1 MKKRYFLFL
10 LAFVVTGLCAMAQSK
25 LDFEGFRLV
34 NQYKE
39 LIKGEQV
46 ENLDLRL
53 CTDVATSRAANVQL
67 AGENIIGAVVELAD
81 GAIPAELEIEGVE
94 IVQEISPDIYIVS
107 LPVKTLEE
115 FSELPA
121 VRIASV
127 GDLKKTSMNHARA
140 ISGIDDVHKG
150 TGLDRAYKGKD
161 VVVGIFDTGLQP
173 SHINFRY
180 RDNLASTRVKEARAY
195 TGSNGKPTRTATT
208 ETDILNFGTDMTS
221 ETHGTH
227 CLGIAAGSYNG
238 VGTYTDN
245 GTLHSDDPAMPLY
258 GNAPE
263 AEIILGGGQ
272 LYDANILAGVKDVIN
287 YAKSVNKPAVIN
299 LSLGSLYGEK
309 DGKSSF
315 SKSLAELGKEAIIC
329 VATGNDG
336 GEKNSFRMTGG
347 LQATNQSVGFTNYVD
362 ADKTPHNIL
371 ISNSTS
377 DVLANLEF
385 VIVDVTTGLAV
396 YTYPIGNTN
405 GSYISLGGSTSSS
418 SYTHPSE
425 AAFGEAFT
433 SDSYVRF
440 RSFVNSANSKFTIE
454 VTNRL
459 KQGTNTAYKPGIR
472 FTRAAQTRV
481 YGVNSGGEFTNYAI
495 TTTKKDP
502 NTNISW
508 TKWTDGTDDGSVS
521 SMATGENIVA
531 VGAYTSQVYFSMLG
545 APSSRYS
552 YNGHSEVG
560 QVAPFSSYGEN
571 WDTQEVYPHVCAPGT
586 VIISSVSSYCTD
598 TNYSNSSAVA
608 NYNGETYY
616 WENMQGTSM
625 ATPFVTGAVALM
637 LEADPGLTVND
648 VKDILKTSAK
658 LGGNQTSR
666 ATTQAELNKQWGS
679 GQLQA
684 KESVVEVLERKA
696 AGIGGVFEDDNSRL
710 LVVQTDGQIEV
721 YVAGETNLTATLHTI
736 SGAQA
741 AKAHAA
747 DSQVNISTSG
757 LQKGFYILT
766 AQGATGRYSRKVMIR

>member
-1 MKKRYFLFL
+1 
-10 LAFVVTGLCAMAQSK
+10 MAQSK
-25 LDFEGFRLV
+25 LDTEGFRLV

-39 LIKGEQV
+39 LIKGGQV

-53 CTDVATSRAANVQL
+53 CTEVSTSRAANAQL

-81 GAIPAELEIEGVE
+81 GAISSDLEIEGVE
-94 IVQEISPDIYIVS
+94 IVSEISPEIYIVS
-107 LPVKTLEE
+107 LPVKLLEE
-115 FSELPA
+115 FSELSA
-121 VRIASV
+121 VKIASI
-127 GDLKKTSMNHARA
+127 GDLKKKSMNHARA
-140 ISGIDDVHKG
+140 YCGIDEVHNG
-150 TGLDRAYKGKD
+150 TGLDRAYKGEG

-173 SHINFRY
+173 NHINFRY

-208 ETDILNFGTDMTS
+208 ENDILNFGTDMTS

-227 CLGIAAGSYNG
+227 CIGIAAGSYNG

-245 GTLHSDDPAMPLY
+245 GTLHSDEDGMPLY

-263 AEIILGGGQ
+263 AEIIMGGGQ

-336 GEKNSFRMTGG
+336 GKNNSFRMVGG

-396 YTYPIGNTN
+396 YKYPLGNTN
-405 GSYISLGGSTSSS
+405 GSYLSLGGSST
-418 SYTHPSE
+418 SYTQPSE
-425 AAFGEAFT
+425 AAFAEAFT
-433 SDSYVRF
+433 ADSYVRF
-440 RSFVNSANSKFTIE
+440 RTFVNSANSKFTIE
-454 VTNRL
+454 ITNRL

-481 YGVNSGGEFTNYAI
+481 YGVNNGGEFTNYGI
-495 TTTKKDP
+495 TSTKKDTS
-502 NTNISW
+502 TNISW
-508 TKWTDGTDDGSVS
+508 AKWTVGTDDGSVS
-521 SMATGENIVA
+521 SMATGENIIA

-545 APSSRYS
+545 APASRYS
-552 YNGHSEVG
+552 YNGHSEIG
-560 QVAPFSSYGEN
+560 QAAPFSSYGEN
-571 WDTQEVYPHVCAPGT
+571 WDTQEVLPHFCAPGT

-625 ATPFVTGAVALM
+625 ATPFVTGTVALW
-637 LEADPGLTVND
+637 LEADPGLTVA
-648 VKDILKTSAK
+648 DIKEIGKATAK

-666 ATTQAELNKQWGS
+666 ASADTQADKNKQWGA

-684 KESVVEVLERKA
+684 KDGIVEVLERKA
-696 AGIGGVFEDDNSRL
+696 AGISGVFEDDNSRL
-710 LVVQTDGQIEV
+710 LVVQTDGQLEV

-741 AKAHAA
+741 ARAHAA

-766 AQGATGRYSRKVMIR
+766 AQGSTGRYSRKVVIR